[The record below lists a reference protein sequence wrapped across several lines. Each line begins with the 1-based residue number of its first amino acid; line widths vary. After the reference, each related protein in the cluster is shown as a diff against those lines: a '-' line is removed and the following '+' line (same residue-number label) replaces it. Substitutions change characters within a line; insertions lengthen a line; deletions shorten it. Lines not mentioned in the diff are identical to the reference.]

1 MVSGSPVVESPGA
14 FGSSSSRAS
23 VSTLTLAKRIGVYI
37 AYRLFGCLEW
47 MPEVRAGDIPGDMI
61 SGVVVGVMLLPQS
74 LSYASVLDL
83 PMAMGLTS
91 GLIASISYAILG
103 KIPYLSVGPAAE
115 STAFLLTALTT
126 TGQARNQD
134 AIVFALL
141 SGMVG
146 MGASFLRGGALIKI
160 LLNRAVGDGYAAAAA
175 ILVNVTL
182 IKTAFNLKG
191 KSTSTLQDSMQVLY
205 HSFHDDW
212 SMNCV
217 YSFILFLI
225 YAAYLYSVRF
235 FPNIPTWVPHQ
246 LVVLVVATVFTKV
259 ADLENNI
266 GLSIV
271 KSVPS
276 ILPSP
281 AFPEMT
287 LDASAMVN
295 VGVLALVCF
304 LQNLT
309 ISTTGSA
316 NIDPDQEMWA
326 GGAVNF
332 IVGIFGGF
340 PVQGSFGRSILLR
353 GRNPKS
359 SVTHLTTCALMFIT
373 IQWLTQLDVFYY
385 LPNHALAAIIV
396 VAVMKM
402 IDFTIPTRLW
412 YINKFD
418 LIVWIVTFVLTLFT
432 SITVGIL
439 TGMTVSLL
447 FVIFRIARPRTAEV
461 GFAPTKGIF
470 VNIKEEPEALVYPRV
485 LLWRFEAPLYFVNL
499 SFFESRLKETIK
511 KEPRPIDVIVIY
523 CAKMLDID
531 AAGLSNLANTIR
543 NVEYMDLDHPRRVVL
558 AEVPRNIRRMLI
570 VERRADL
577 HTISSAPPL
586 KIVDAVGREQ
596 LKHIEASRMT
606 LFATLQEA
614 IEYARNAVADHVS
627 QQDNLPG
634 AARPAVAFLTD
645 LFLTEQSVL
654 ESTDEWGGGGGEDAF
669 VTGAPRISE
678 RQHERALKL
687 LKKST
692 FDPKQRELV
701 GCVGVFR
708 HADRTPKKKLKMTL
722 PSVGAKLH
730 EVAIACGDAKVK
742 LIKSSAQYMIV
753 RDAFLTLSHGSDKDT
768 AAHATRMLQLLDSDD
783 DDGTNNGLTWQLKDS
798 KGSVKMIA
806 KWGGTLT
813 AAGRAQATT
822 HGKRLVPRFFACGD
836 VPLQRMEAFRNNV
849 IVTAANED
857 RLVDT
862 AVALVQALTQDPTF
876 SSGDVHLNDALLN
889 DEKAAAP
896 ARKAAA
902 AELHQI
908 LHAKSVKE
916 VMMYRHLPGIVGLLT
931 LHDVPRRCDPSVGLT
946 PLDVLW
952 YAYDL
957 VVQLAGGEEH
967 VRNAR
972 KDGEAATDV
981 KCPGVYIYLSDTEG
995 PADFH
1000 LRWAVLASQL
1010 LPLSAVPADAMP
1022 GSPHTPLPPVSTPT
1036 ETPNIAASCTAVEE
1050 KLFNAL
1056 IKFDTSTIQKLA
1068 DYLDYDME
1076 HNYDILQQTAT
1087 PLPFTTSHNNNN
1099 PQQPLHQPAKWATH
1113 ISSILTRLDP
1123 VVRALA
1129 RVMGSI
1135 GYGLSPSER
1144 FVCGSLVSGPL
1155 FREIHSHIER
1165 LIEQDHFLGMRAA
1178 VDRWLVKEYK
1188 RCNIPKHHPHYT
1200 VDELLPLGATSA
1212 LQTPLMHLYFGPSS
1226 HVVGLQHCL
1235 LSNPTVSGFHC
1246 GDDYQHQ
1253 GLGYMTHIV
1262 FKLFRV
1268 VQNRDVDVACS
1279 PFGVKKQS
1287 EEYMRKLL
1295 IEGSRLRSVIEG
1307 HLSNTLP
1314 SIWTRR
1320 YRYNTQVFL
1329 STGMHVVADVASSF
1343 GTGLASAGGDE
1354 GSDEDHHDDHVGVT
1368 KEGHVVEMTSAP
1380 TGTASRQ
1387 SRLTKAVMSMVKIHE
1402 GLTTDEL
1409 DKLRY
1414 ELQFVREAYNA

>member
-1 MVSGSPVVESPGA
+1 MVNASPMIDSPGA
-14 FGSSSSRAS
+14 FGDVRMKSSRRP
-23 VSTLTLAKRIGVYI
+23 VSAVTRAKRIGVRI

-47 MPEVRAGDIPGDMI
+47 IPEVRPADVPGDVV
-61 SGVVVGVMLLPQS
+61 SGIVVGVMLLPQS

-83 PMAMGLTS
+83 PMSMGLTS
-91 GLIASISYAILG
+91 GLIASVAYAVLG

-115 STAFLLTALTT
+115 STAFLLTAITT
-126 TGQARNQD
+126 TGAARNAD

-141 SGMVG
+141 SGIAGMV
-146 MGASFLRGGALIKI
+146 ASFLRGGALIKI

-175 ILVNVTL
+175 ILVIVTL

-191 KSTSTLQDSMQVLY
+191 KSTSTLQDSFEVLWNSY
-205 HSFHDDW
+205 QTDW
-212 SMNCV
+212 SVNCV
-217 YSFILFLI
+217 YSFVLFLI
-225 YAAYLYSVRF
+225 YAAYLYGVRF
-235 FPNIPTWVPHQ
+235 FPNIPSWVPHQ

-259 ADLENNI
+259 ANLEHNI

-276 ILPSP
+276 ELPSP
-281 AFPEMT
+281 SFPEMT

-332 IVGIFGGF
+332 LVGIFGGF
-340 PVQGSFGRSILLR
+340 PVQGSFGRSMLLR

-359 SVTHLTTCALMFIT
+359 SVTHLTTCVLMFII
-373 IQWLTQLDVFYY
+373 IQWLTKLDVFYY

-396 VAVMKM
+396 VAVLKM
-402 IDFTIPTRLW
+402 VDFTIPTRLW
-412 YINKFD
+412 YVNKFD
-418 LIVWIVTFVLTLFT
+418 LVVWIVTFSLTLFT

-499 SFFESRLKETIK
+499 SFFESRLKATISN
-511 KEPRPIDVIVIY
+511 EPRPIDVIVIY

-531 AAGLSNLANTIR
+531 AAGLANLANTIR
-543 NVEYMDLDHPRRVVL
+543 NVEYMNLDHPRRVVL
-558 AEVPRNIRRMLI
+558 AEVPRDIRRML
-570 VERRADL
+570 VTERRADVY
-577 HTISSAPPL
+577 TVSTAPPL
-586 KIVDAVGREQ
+586 TIIDAVEREQ

-627 QQDNLPG
+627 TQDNLPG

-645 LFLTEQSVL
+645 LYLTEQSVL
-654 ESTDEWGGGGGEDAF
+654 ECCGDTQGGGDDDNVG
-669 VTGAPRISE
+669 VPRISE

-701 GCVGVFR
+701 GCIGVFR

-722 PSVGAKLH
+722 PSADAKLIQMATSH
-730 EVAIACGDAKVK
+730 GDAKVK
-742 LIKSSAQYMIV
+742 LVKGTSEFTIL
-753 RDAFLTLSHGSDKDT
+753 RDAFFALSHNSDKDT
-768 AAHATRMLQLLDSDD
+768 SAHATRMVQLLDSDD
-783 DDGTNNGLTWQLKDS
+783 DDGTNNGLTWQLKES
-798 KGSVKMIA
+798 KGSVKVIA

-849 IVTAANED
+849 TVTAANED

-862 AVALVQALTQDPTF
+862 AVALVQALTQDP
-876 SSGDVHLNDALLN
+876 SYSARDIHLNDSLLN

-896 ARKAAA
+896 ARRAAA
-902 AELHQI
+902 SELHCI
-908 LHAKSVKE
+908 LHCKTAKE
-916 VMMYRHLPGIVGLLT
+916 VMMYRHLPGIMGLLT
-931 LHDVPRRCDPSVGLT
+931 LHDVPRRCDPTVGLT

-957 VVQLAGGEEH
+957 VVELAGGEEH
-967 VRNAR
+967 VTGAR

-981 KCPGVYIYLSDTEG
+981 KCPGVYVCLSDAEG
-995 PADFH
+995 PADFY

-1010 LPLSAVPADAMP
+1010 LPLSPLSPDALP
-1022 GSPHTPLPPVSTPT
+1022 IASPRSPHTPTPPPLKAQTPT
-1036 ETPNIAASCTAVEE
+1036 DAESPNTT
-1050 KLFNAL
+1050 NARGDAKQFDAI

-1087 PLPFTTSHNNNN
+1087 PLPFASSHV
-1099 PQQPLHQPAKWATH
+1099 HQPAKWALH
-1113 ISSILTRLDP
+1113 IAGILNRLDP

-1129 RVMGSI
+1129 RVTGSI

-1165 LIEQDHFLGMRAA
+1165 LIQQDHLLGMRAA
-1178 VDRWLVKEYK
+1178 VDRWLLKEYK
-1188 RCNIPKHHPHYT
+1188 HRNVPKHHPHYT
-1200 VDELLPLGATSA
+1200 VDELLPLAASSA
-1212 LQTPLMHLYFGPSS
+1212 VQTPLMHLYFGPSS

-1279 PFGVKKQS
+1279 PVGKQS
-1287 EEYMRKLL
+1287 DDHMRKLL
-1295 IEGSRLRSVIEG
+1295 TDGSRLRSVVEG
-1307 HLSNTLP
+1307 HLSDTCRLFGRAVTATIRKCSSPPACTLWRMSRRALGRGASSP
-1314 SIWTRR
+1314 AVTRR
-1320 YRYNTQVFL
+1320 RTTTTPTMITSVSLKMATSSRWRPLLLQPAAPQQR
-1329 STGMHVVADVASSF
+1329 HVK
-1343 GTGLASAGGDE
+1343 
-1354 GSDEDHHDDHVGVT
+1354 VG
-1368 KEGHVVEMTSAP
+1368 
-1380 TGTASRQ
+1380 
-1387 SRLTKAVMSMVKIHE
+1387 
-1402 GLTTDEL
+1402 
-1409 DKLRY
+1409 
-1414 ELQFVREAYNA
+1414 